1 MEMIATLSQPVRGR
15 EGRSDVISDRN
26 ARIVFVDDEP
36 SILDLLRRMV
46 RVSRADWDIESF
58 SDSKQA
64 WEFLRG
70 GLADVIVTDVSMPG
84 LCGPDLLRLLREN
97 EPTRDTPVIVLTG
110 LSERSLKREV
120 LDLGAT
126 DLLSKP
132 VDASDLLA
140 RLRSA
145 LRLKQCQDELK
156 LQNETLE
163 RKIVERTRRLRAS
176 RVEIIWRLACAA
188 EIHDEE
194 TGCHVLRVAHSCRI
208 VAEALHQPREFVEML
223 FLSAPL
229 HDLGKIGIPD
239 SILHKPGRL
248 TDEEREI
255 VRTHCQIGERILSA
269 RVPSL
274 GIGEFSRRDFD
285 IEFAAEEDPMLA
297 MAREIAG
304 AHHERWDG
312 GGYPR
317 GLAGENIPLAA
328 RITAVAD
335 VYDALTSERGY
346 KGALPAAE
354 ALEWIRREAGK
365 QFDPTICAA
374 FIRSWD
380 AIEEIR
386 TQLANSR
393 QSLRSGS

>member
-1 MEMIATLSQPVRGR
+1 MKMMATLGRPDCGR
-15 EGRSDVISDRN
+15 EGQSDAVTDRK
-26 ARIVFVDDEP
+26 ARIAFVDDEP
-36 SILDLLRRMV
+36 SILELLRRMV
-46 RVSRADWDIESF
+46 GVSRSDWDVESF
-58 SDSKQA
+58 SDSEQA
-64 WEFLRG
+64 WVSLRKG
-70 GLADVIVTDVSMPG
+70 RADVIVTDVSMPG
-84 LCGPDLLRLLREN
+84 LSGQELLRLLRDN
-97 EPTRDTPVIVLTG
+97 ESTRDTPVIVLTG
-110 LSERSLKREV
+110 LDERSLKREV

-126 DLLSKP
+126 DLLNKP
-132 VDASDLLA
+132 VDASNLLA

-145 LRLKQCQDELK
+145 LRLKRCQDELK
-156 LQNETLE
+156 VQNETLE
-163 RKIVERTRRLRAS
+163 RKVVERTRQLRAS

-208 VAEALHQPREFVEML
+208 IAEALRQPREFVEML

-239 SILHKPGRL
+239 AILHKPGRL
-248 TDEEREI
+248 TEEERQI
-255 VRTHCQIGERILSA
+255 VHTHCQIGERILSA

-274 GIGEFSRRDFD
+274 GFMHFNLRTFDFAA
-285 IEFAAEEDPMLA
+285 AAEEDPMLS

-317 GLAGENIPLAA
+317 GLAGENIPLPA

-335 VYDALTSERGY
+335 VYDALTSEREY
-346 KGALPAAE
+346 KRALPAVE
-354 ALEWIRREAGK
+354 AVEWIRREAGK
-365 QFDPTICAA
+365 QFDPAVCAA
-374 FIRSWD
+374 FIRSWN

-386 TQLANSR
+386 TQLTEGR
-393 QSLRSGS
+393 